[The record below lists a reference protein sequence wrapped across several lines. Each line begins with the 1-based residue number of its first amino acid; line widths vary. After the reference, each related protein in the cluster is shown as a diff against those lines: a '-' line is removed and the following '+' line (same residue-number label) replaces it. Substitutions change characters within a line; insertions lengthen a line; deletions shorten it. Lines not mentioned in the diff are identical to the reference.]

1 MFSAKHFEI
10 VTNAKWCVDGIEKTL
25 ERSQIDSI
33 LADLPCKY
41 AYILHDKDTHETG
54 EPKTPHW
61 HIYVNFGRNSWKSS
75 YLASRFGVAENFV
88 GKVKGRSGDM
98 LAYLTHGN
106 APEKYQYPE
115 EDVSTNFEWIKERDK
130 SLSSKN
136 KKQRGLEILEGIVSG
151 EIRQYNVTEYITGE
165 EFHIHKKLIQD
176 AFEYRTNQIKGVNR
190 NMTCIYIWGDSG
202 TGKTTYAKKL
212 AQDKN
217 YSTFVSSGSNDPLDD
232 YRGEDCIILDDI
244 RPSCMKLSDLLKM
257 LDNNTASSV
266 SSRYRN
272 KVLECKMII
281 LTSTLPVDSF
291 FGQVFESEKETAV
304 QLQRRCKTVIKM
316 TSESIIVSQWMEK
329 SRRYY
334 AFPPIKNIVLEEFR
348 LSDPT
353 EDQMLD
359 MLADTLGDVANY
371 IREVASVSSSGE
383 FTQMSVDDNELPD
396 AWRI

>member
-10 VTNAKWCVDGIEKTL
+10 VTNVKWCVDGIEKTL

-33 LADLPCKY
+33 LADLPCQY
-41 AYILHDKDTHETG
+41 AYILHDKDTDETG
-54 EPKTPHW
+54 TPKAPHW
-61 HIYVNFGRNSWKSS
+61 HIYVNFGRNSWKSN

-88 GKVKGRSGDM
+88 GKVKGRSGDI

-115 EDVSTNFEWIKERDK
+115 EEVCNNFEWTKERDK
-130 SLSSKN
+130 SLASKN
-136 KKQRGLEILEGIVSG
+136 KKERGREITEGIVSG
-151 EIRQYNVTEYITGE
+151 EIRQYNITEYVTDE
-165 EFHIHKKLIQD
+165 EWHTHRKLIQD
-176 AFEYRTNQIKGVNR
+176 AFEYRLKQIKGVNR

-212 AQDKN
+212 AQEKN
-217 YSTFVSSGSNDPLDD
+217 YSTYVSSGSNDPLDD
-232 YRGEDCIILDDI
+232 YEGQDCLILDDI

-257 LDNNTASSV
+257 LDNNTSSSV

-272 KVLECKMII
+272 KVLECKLII
-281 LTSTLPVDSF
+281 LTSTLPIDSF
-291 FGQVFESEKETAV
+291 FSQVFESEKETAV

-316 TSESIIVSQWMEK
+316 TCDSIIVSQWMDK

-334 AFPPIKNIVLEEFR
+334 SFPPIKNIVLDEFR

-353 EDQMLD
+353 EEQMLD
-359 MLADTLGDVANY
+359 MLADTLGDVGRY
-371 IREVASVSSSGE
+371 IREVKTLHSSGE
-383 FTQMSVDDNELPD
+383 FTQASIDDDLPD
-396 AWRI
+396 AWRN